1 MIPVN
6 SVKVRSNMPA
16 MAYPDNQKITGL
28 VDQELGGIAIADASK
43 GLVGWTW
50 TVEVIGNEVML
61 TRNGMPSTLLM
72 VQSGIVDIALAF
84 DQNMRP
90 ALAWQDDQ
98 EHIWLRVYD
107 SVTQVFVTTDF
118 GIGRSPR
125 LTLDDK
131 REVALSTSDIIFA
144 YISNTKLCYRQQREA
159 YLIEHII
166 ATVPSGLQRL
176 DRVGMGGL
184 HLIFELSPN
193 TEDL

>member
-1 MIPVN
+1 MIPAG
-6 SVKVRSNMPA
+6 SVRFRPWVTSMLPPDTLKVS
-16 MAYPDNQKITGL
+16 GL
-28 VDQELGGIAIADASK
+28 IDREMGGVAVGDASQ
-43 GLVGWTW
+43 GLNGWLWTIEVVGSD
-50 TVEVIGNEVML
+50 VIL
-61 TRNGMPSTLLM
+61 TREGEPSIVLL
-72 VQSGIVDIALAF
+72 VQAGIVDIALAF

>member
-1 MIPVN
+1 MIPTA
-6 SVKVRSNMPA
+6 SVQLRPWVTSMLPPDTLKVSSLIDREM
-16 MAYPDNQKITGL
+16 
-28 VDQELGGIAIADASK
+28 GGVAIGDASQ
-43 GLVGWTW
+43 GLNGWLW
-50 TVEVIGNEVML
+50 TIEVMGSDVIL
-61 TRNGMPSTLLM
+61 TREGEPSIVLL
-72 VQSGIVDIALAF
+72 VQAGITDIALAF

-176 DRVGMGGL
+176 DRIGMGGL